1 MSVQMT
7 HFDSL
12 WVKGPCIITVI
23 PTVDCSTRWLVQLAI
38 QNIVY
43 CLLALA
49 VLNITRTL
57 CKALLVRHKRTALYN
72 VSIDYPLPPYNTY
85 TEWTI
90 KKRDILFL
98 TITLA
103 NLNGFLQF
111 LYHFNREEILH
122 ATVVKIYHS
131 TLIVCAPYFVNL
143 NNNTFQSKMLLFF
156 VHLRSQQKGTEKVI
170 SNNQIYSA
178 AILTLLFWE

>member
-1 MSVQMT
+1 
-7 HFDSL
+7 
-12 WVKGPCIITVI
+12 
-23 PTVDCSTRWLVQLAI
+23 
-38 QNIVY
+38 
-43 CLLALA
+43 
-49 VLNITRTL
+49 
-57 CKALLVRHKRTALYN
+57 
-72 VSIDYPLPPYNTY
+72 
-85 TEWTI
+85 
-90 KKRDILFL
+90 
-98 TITLA
+98 LA

-178 AILTLLFWE
+178 AILTLLF